1 LRRKDKGIRNN
12 EGFIEGMLIE
22 VKEEQLKKQ
31 ICDAEIVAAILRDIL
46 KFENE
51 IDRDKEHFW
60 VIGLNAK
67 NIILYVDLV
76 SLGTLTHSLIHP
88 RETFRMAII
97 KAAASIIV
105 GHNHPSGAPE
115 PSLEDTQITE
125 RLKHAGE
132 ILGIKLLDHVIIGN
146 NNQRYFSFSFKWD
159 IENTLKN
166 KNNKSDKAIKK
177 DEKIQGAIKNIKE
190 AASEL
195 VSF

>member
-31 ICDAEIVAAILRDIL
+31 ICNAEIVAAILRDIL

-76 SLGTLTHSLIHP
+76 SLGTLTYSLVHP
-88 RETFRMAII
+88 REIFRMAII

-132 ILGIKLLDHVIIGN
+132 ILGIKLLDHVIVGN
-146 NNQRYFSFSFKWD
+146 NNQRYFSFSFK
-159 IENTLKN
+159 
-166 KNNKSDKAIKK
+166 
-177 DEKIQGAIKNIKE
+177 
-190 AASEL
+190 
-195 VSF
+195 